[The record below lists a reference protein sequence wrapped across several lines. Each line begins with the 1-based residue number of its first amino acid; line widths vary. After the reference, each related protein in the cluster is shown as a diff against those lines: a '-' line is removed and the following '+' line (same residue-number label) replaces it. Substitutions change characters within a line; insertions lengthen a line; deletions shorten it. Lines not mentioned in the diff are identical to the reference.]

1 MKIERIITLALCVFL
16 WPLAMFGQTITGAIT
31 GTVMDET
38 GAVVPN
44 ARITATNTQTNVV
57 NTTVTNESGVYNF
70 PFLPLGEYTVA
81 AEQQGFKRAVLG
93 PFRLEV
99 NQVARVD
106 VKMELGQVTE
116 SVEITAVAPVLQTEA
131 TLTGGT
137 LNSNSITA
145 LPLNGR
151 NFASLT
157 LLVPGAISTNPNAM
171 NTSARFQ
178 GGGSRPY
185 VNGNREQTNNFLL
198 DGIDVNDSIDNR
210 IGYNP
215 NVDALEEV
223 RVLTGNAPAEFGNA
237 AGAIVNATIKSGTN
251 NFHGNLFHFFRN
263 DNLDA
268 NGFFANRSG
277 AERREFK
284 RNIFG
289 GTLGGP
295 IVRNK
300 LFFFMDYEGTRQQD
314 SGPALATVPPAEFR
328 TGNLSRFPNAI
339 RDPLTGEP
347 FPGNIIPQ
355 NRIVNPVALALFN
368 NPQLYPLPNNPGTGA
383 IGLINNYLGSSANFL
398 NNDQADA
405 KIDYQFT
412 DNDRL
417 SGRFSIGRYRT
428 GGAQTVLPTL
438 LVGGTEGPTTT
449 SVVTWTK
456 TFSPTVVNELRAGY
470 SRIVISDV
478 VTDPSGILG
487 ANGNQLLGIPG
498 GQPIAGASSV
508 VLGEGLTNVGNAG
521 TISDTV
527 DNKYQ
532 IGNNLTI
539 ARGTHFFRMGGQAI
553 RFHQN
558 RFYAG
563 NNGVLG
569 TFSYTGRYTGNAF
582 ADFLLDELSSKG
594 RGSLTGKW
602 GHRHTRAALF
612 FQDDWK
618 VAPTVTLNLGLRWE
632 YTQPLYEVA
641 DRQSNFDLRTGE
653 QLFAGVNGN
662 SRALYEPY
670 YKQFMPR
677 VGFAWQARSRFVVRA
692 GYGITSFMEGTGA
705 NLRLPLNP
713 PFFFESDVQYD
724 LTNPGSITTGF
735 TDVQPRS
742 EASGQVRA
750 WNPNLRPQF
759 TQQWNF
765 TLEQQLSDTFSITEA
780 YVGQKATHLV
790 APREF
795 NQPLPGTGPVSTW
808 APLDQRRPL
817 YPFNPLITNISGT
830 DSSAIMNYHALQIS
844 GRKRMSHGLQFV
856 TSYTYGKT
864 LTDNLGYYGSGG
876 TAGEGAYWQNAY
888 DRRGNYGPSFYD
900 ARHNFSFGGNWD
912 VPVGQARTW
921 GQDMH
926 PVANAILG
934 GWSTSFMIQAHTGF
948 PVTILAQDLTRQAVR
963 GNVRADAYRELE
975 ITGQSIDAWFGN
987 PAAIICTTPGVDNG
1001 ACAYGQP
1008 AEGMFGNA
1016 GIGTERMPHFFNFDA
1031 SIGKQFRV
1039 DESKYFDFRAEFFN
1053 VMNYVSLGPPNRSI
1067 ASPTTFG
1074 QITSQVNSPRNI
1086 QFGLK
1091 FYF

>member
-1 MKIERIITLALCVFL
+1 MATCALL
-16 WPLAMFGQTITGAIT
+16 LPISGYAQTITGAIT
-31 GTVMDET
+31 GTVTDDT
-38 GAVVPN
+38 GAVIPN
-44 ARITATNTQTNVV
+44 AKITATNTQTNVSN
-57 NTTVTNESGVYNF
+57 NTQSNQSGVYNF
-70 PFLPLGEYTVA
+70 PFLPLGEYTVT
-81 AEQQGFKRAVLG
+81 AELQGFKRTSLG

-106 VKMELGQVTE
+106 VKMEVGQVTE
-116 SVEITAVAPVLQTEA
+116 TVEITAVAPVLQTEA

-137 LNSNSITA
+137 LSASTITA

-157 LLVPGAISTNPNAM
+157 LLVPGSISTNPNAM
-171 NTSARFQ
+171 NTSERFQ

-185 VNGNREQTNNFLL
+185 INGNREQTNNFLL

-251 NFHGNLFHFFRN
+251 NFHGNIFEFFRN

-268 NGFFANRSG
+268 NGFFPNRSG
-277 AERREFK
+277 AARREFK
-284 RNIFG
+284 RNVFG

-295 IVRNK
+295 IVRDK
-300 LFFFMDYEGTRQQD
+300 LFFFMDYEGTRQSS
-314 SGPALATVPPAEFR
+314 SGPALATVAPAEFR
-328 TGNLSRFPNAI
+328 TGNLSRLPNTI
-339 RDPLTGEP
+339 RDPLTGQP

-355 NRIVNPVALALFN
+355 SRIVNPAARALFA
-368 NPQLYPLPNNPGTGA
+368 NPALYPLPNNPGTGA
-383 IGLINNYLGSSANFL
+383 IGVTNNYLGTSATRM

-405 KIDYQFT
+405 KVDYQFS

-417 SGRFSIGRYRT
+417 SGRFSIGRYQLA
-428 GGAQTVLPTL
+428 GSQTALPVQL
-438 LVGGTEGPTTT
+438 AGGTEGPTTT
-449 SVVTWTK
+449 SVATWTR
-456 TFSPTVVNELRAGY
+456 TFSPTIVNELRAGY
-470 SRIVISDV
+470 SRIVISDLV
-478 VTDPSGILG
+478 LDPTGQLG
-487 ANGNQLLGIPG
+487 VNGNNLLGIPG
-498 GQPIAGASSV
+498 GQPIAGASNITI
-508 VLGEGLTNVGNAG
+508 GEGLTAIGGLGN
-521 TISDTV
+521 ISDTV

-532 IGNNLTI
+532 LGNNLTI
-539 ARGTHFFRMGGQAI
+539 ARGTHFFRMGGQVI

-558 RFYAG
+558 RFYPG

-569 TFSYTGRYTGNAF
+569 TFVYEGRYSGSPYS
-582 ADFLLDELSSKG
+582 DFLLDQLASKG

-602 GHRHTRAALF
+602 GQRHTRAAVF

-618 VAPTVTLNLGLRWE
+618 VTSTLTLNMGLRWE

-641 DRQSNFDLRTGE
+641 DRQSNFDLQTGQ
-653 QLFAGVNGN
+653 QLLAGVNGN

-677 VGFAWQARSRFVVRA
+677 VGFAWQARNRFVVRA

-713 PFFFESDVQYD
+713 PFFFESDVQFD

-735 TDVQPRS
+735 TDVLPRS
-742 EASGQVRA
+742 QPSGQVRA

-765 TLEQQLSDTFSITEA
+765 TLEQQLTDTFSITEA

-808 APLDQRRPL
+808 APLDQRRRL
-817 YPFNPLITNISGT
+817 YPFAPLITNISGT

-844 GRKRMSHGLQFV
+844 ARKRMSHGLQFV

-864 LTDNLGYYGSGG
+864 LTDNLGYYGSTG

-912 VPVGQARTW
+912 VPVGANRPWAQNM
-921 GQDMH
+921 GGIG
-926 PVANAILG
+926 NAILG
-934 GWSTSFMIQAHTGF
+934 GWNTSFLITAHTGF
-948 PVTILAQDLTRQAVR
+948 PVTIQALDLTRQAVR
-963 GNVRADAYRELE
+963 GNVRANAYRELE
-975 ITGQSIDAWFGN
+975 ITNQNIDQWFGN
-987 PAAIICTTPGVDNG
+987 PSSFFCSTPGVDNG
-1001 ACAYGQP
+1001 SCAYGQP
-1008 AEGMFGNA
+1008 AEGMFGSA
-1016 GIGTERMPHFFNFDA
+1016 GIGTERMPHFFNMDA
-1031 SIGKQFRV
+1031 SIGKQFRLN
-1039 DESKYFDFRAEFFN
+1039 ESKYFDFRAEFFN
-1053 VMNYVSLGPPNRSI
+1053 VLNYVSLGPPSRSI
-1067 ASPTTFG
+1067 ASPATFG
-1074 QITSQVNSPRNI
+1074 QITTQVNNPRNV